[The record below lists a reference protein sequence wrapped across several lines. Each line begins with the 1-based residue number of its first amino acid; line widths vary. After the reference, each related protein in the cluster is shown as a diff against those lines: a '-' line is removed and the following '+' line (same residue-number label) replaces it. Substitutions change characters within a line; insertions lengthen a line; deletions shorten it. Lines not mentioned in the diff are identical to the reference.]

1 LNLCGEEFLII
12 KSLVLFVK
20 IHLNWNLKDS
30 RCEVLG
36 VWLFL
41 FEDGVASFCVFAV
54 EEFTVLLGLDK
65 VLLLFFFIFLGVL
78 LRLLGGGTTFGRIR

>member
-1 LNLCGEEFLII
+1 LNFCGEKFLII
-12 KSLVLFVK
+12 KSLVLSVK

-54 EEFTVLLGLDK
+54 EEFAVLLGLDK
-65 VLLLFFFIFLGVL
+65 VLLLFFIFLGVL
-78 LRLLGGGTTFGRIR
+78 LRLLGGGTRFGRIR